1 MSFVCLDPVLEQ
13 WSDDLWAVRR
23 RISSYS
29 TGLPRDRSQGIQF
42 FQIYVEPVDVENE
55 SSEERL
61 VFTIRLT
68 HIALIDGRMK

>member
-55 SSEERL
+55 CSEERL
-61 VFTIRLT
+61 VFIRLT

>member
-23 RISSYS
+23 RFSSYS
-29 TGLPRDRSQGIQF
+29 TRLPRDRSQGI

-55 SSEERL
+55 CSEERL
-61 VFTIRLT
+61 VFIRLT